1 MNTTA
6 DSSRLDRFRYEYGAE
21 PLHLI
26 ATVASLA
33 AAGYAFMRIFENPG
47 TGAVLLWLGAA
58 VVLHDLLA
66 LPLYSLLGRIA
77 EESTALTV
85 RPRRRM
91 LLTLNHI
98 RIPAGLSLLLLLIS
112 FPLVFGLDRSG
123 YEVTTGLDTDRYL
136 GNWLAIT
143 AVLFVASGLHYALR
157 LRHRNVDAPMLR
169 APQRAAAV
177 EQAAAAPL
185 GLGWRI
191 ASRLTLGLLA
201 LLGIWVVAAAIVGLL
216 TTFPG

>member
-1 MNTTA
+1 MA
-6 DSSRLDRFRYEYGAE
+6 APARSRLDRFRYEYGAE

-33 AAGYAFMRIFENPG
+33 AAGYAFLRIFENPG
-47 TGAVLLWLGAA
+47 TGGVLLWFGAA
-58 VVLHDLLA
+58 IVLHDLVA

-77 EESTALTV
+77 EETTDLAV

-98 RIPAGLSLLLLLIS
+98 RIPVAFSLLLLLIS
-112 FPLVFGLDRSG
+112 FPLVFEVDPGA
-123 YEVTTGLDTDRYL
+123 YELTTGLDTGRYL

-143 AVLFVASGLHYALR
+143 AVLFTISGIDYALR
-157 LRHRNVDAPMLR
+157 LRRRNVDAPMIR
-169 APQRAAAV
+169 APSRRPNDAS
-177 EQAAAAPL
+177 APAPTPP

-191 ASRLTLGLLA
+191 GARLTLGVLA
-201 LLGIWVVAAAIVGLL
+201 LLGAWVAVVAIGGLI

>member
-1 MNTTA
+1 MA
-6 DSSRLDRFRYEYGAE
+6 APARSRLDRFRYEYGAE

-33 AAGYAFMRIFENPG
+33 AAGYAFLRIFENPG
-47 TGAVLLWLGAA
+47 TGGVLLWFGAA
-58 VVLHDLLA
+58 IVLHDLVA

-77 EESTALTV
+77 EETTDLAV

-98 RIPAGLSLLLLLIS
+98 RIPAGFSLLLLLIS
-112 FPLVFGLDRSG
+112 FPLVFEVDPGG
-123 YEVTTGLDTDRYL
+123 YELTTGLDTGRYL

-143 AVLFVASGLHYALR
+143 AVLFTISGIDYALR
-157 LRHRNVDAPMLR
+157 LRHRNVDAPMSR
-169 APQRAAAV
+169 APSSSSDASTP
-177 EQAAAAPL
+177 APPPP

-191 ASRLTLGLLA
+191 GARLTLGLLA
-201 LLGIWVVAAAIVGLL
+201 VLGAWVVVVAVGGLI